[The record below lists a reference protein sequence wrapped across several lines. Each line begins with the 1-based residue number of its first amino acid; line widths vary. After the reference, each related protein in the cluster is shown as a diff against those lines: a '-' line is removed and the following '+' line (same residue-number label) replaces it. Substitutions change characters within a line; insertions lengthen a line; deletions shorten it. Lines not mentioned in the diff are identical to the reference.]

1 MSDLEMAKSYIEEG
15 KFSCVIVKDSELIYT
30 STARGIFPLYEAK
43 EILNL
48 DLNQSSLAD
57 KVIGKGAAMIAH
69 EAGIENIY
77 GQLMSEQAVEYL
89 EKFSLTIQYKKLT
102 PYIKNRDFTGM
113 CPIETRAI
121 ASSDYQD
128 FNIKVE
134 EFLKS
139 VNMI

>member
-1 MSDLEMAKSYIEEG
+1 MNDIQIAKKYIENG
-15 KFSCVIVKDSELIYT
+15 NFSCVIVRDSELIYS

-43 EILNL
+43 EILKL
-48 DLNQSSLAD
+48 DLKQSSLAD
-57 KVIGKGAAMIAH
+57 KVIGRGAAMIAH
-69 EAGIENIY
+69 EAGIKNVY

-89 EKFSLTIQYKKLT
+89 DKFSSTIHYLKLT

-121 ASSDYQD
+121 ASSNYEE

-139 VNMI
+139 VKMI